1 MRRRIVVLLALGT
14 LLVFAL
20 APASASALSAKLDYH
35 IADAYIGAGTGI
47 SQAGARAEADNGDIV
62 SVSGAGT
69 FNLGSGK
76 TTGGGTFL
84 HTDSDGVVQGS
95 GTWAATGVDDFDF
108 YGCGTGGLPVNFC
121 GGALTL
127 DVHLVA
133 AGGAVEFDG
142 VLRVDCLIGTAVP
155 GGAVEG
161 IMLDIPGAINFDE
174 TIFEPSG
181 LTLYVSHNK
190 NG

>member
-1 MRRRIVVLLALGT
+1 MKRRIVVLLALAM
-14 LLVFAL
+14 LLVSAL

-35 IADAYIGAGTGI
+35 VADAFIGAGTGI
-47 SQAGARAEADNGDIV
+47 DQTGARAEADNGDIV

-76 TTGGGTFL
+76 ATGGGTFV
-84 HTDSDGVVQGS
+84 HTNSEGVLQGS
-95 GTWAATGVDDFDF
+95 GTWTATGVDGFTF
-108 YGCGTGGLPVNFC
+108 YGCGGTFPPNFC
-121 GGALTL
+121 GGLLAL

-142 VLRVDCLIGTAVP
+142 VLTIDCLIGGAPP
-155 GGAVEG
+155 GSLEG
-161 IMLDIPGAINFDE
+161 IRLNIPGAINFDE
-174 TIFEPSG
+174 TIAEDSG
-181 LTLYVSHNK
+181 LTLYLSRSR